1 MIIPGMCL
9 AVTRRS
15 LHHHVFQRK
24 EKANF
29 IERFFLLRFFLR
41 GGGGGGLSKMVYK
54 RVRGW
59 TSGLSFPV

>member
-41 GGGGGGLSKMVYK
+41 GGGGGVGAIKN
-54 RVRGW
+54 GI
-59 TSGLSFPV
+59 